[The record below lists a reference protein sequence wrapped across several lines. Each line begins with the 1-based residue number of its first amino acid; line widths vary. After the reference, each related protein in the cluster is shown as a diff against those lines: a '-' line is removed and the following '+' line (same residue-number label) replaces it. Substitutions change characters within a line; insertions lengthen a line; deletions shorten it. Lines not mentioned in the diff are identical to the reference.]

1 MFTRFV
7 VHKNDE
13 DSGRRQGL
21 FQALADLD
29 SESRLQG
36 PHQDVRQELQDWFR
50 LHLKQPSSFARA
62 ARPHAKKVA
71 LSWFKDSAVEHI
83 RQMRRMSALL
93 AEHDV
98 AVHILRTKR
107 PGYIVYED
115 EHQVAAEPFNDT
127 PT

>member
-7 VHKNDE
+7 VHKNDD

-21 FQALADLD
+21 FQALADLE
-29 SESRLQG
+29 SEGRLQG
-36 PHQDVRQELQDWFR
+36 HHQDIYMELRDWFR
-50 LHLKQPSSFARA
+50 HHLKQPSSFARA

-98 AVHILRTKR
+98 PVDVLKTKR

-115 EHQVAAEPFNDT
+115 EHQVAAEPFSDT

>member
-7 VHKNDE
+7 VHKNDD

-21 FQALADLD
+21 FQALADLE
-29 SESRLQG
+29 SEGRLQG
-36 PHQDVRQELQDWFR
+36 HHQDVYMELRDWFR
-50 LHLKQPSSFARA
+50 HYLKQPSSFARA

-98 AVHILRTKR
+98 PVDVLKTKR

-115 EHQVAAEPFNDT
+115 EHQVAAEPFSDT

>member
-7 VHKNDE
+7 IHAHDN

-29 SESRLQG
+29 DSGLLQG
-36 PHQDVRQELQDWFR
+36 PHQDVYQELRDWFR
-50 LHLKQPSSFARA
+50 HHLKQPSSFARA

-93 AEHDV
+93 AEHEV
-98 AVHILRTKR
+98 AVQVLRTKR
-107 PGYIVYED
+107 PGYVVYED
-115 EHQVAAEPFNDT
+115 EHQVAAEPFSDT